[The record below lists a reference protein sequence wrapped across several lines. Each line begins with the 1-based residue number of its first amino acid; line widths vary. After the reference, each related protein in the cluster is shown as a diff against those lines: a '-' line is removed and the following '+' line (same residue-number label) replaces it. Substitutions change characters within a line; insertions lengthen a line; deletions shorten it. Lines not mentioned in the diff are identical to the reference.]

1 MIGRRRGAMTAAT
14 ISAVLAGAALMG
26 AGPARADDGGIT
38 PVDTHGLQIT
48 DYPLSFN
55 EGAGKVFGLV
65 VTPSVTA
72 TAAFAMLAFGLFIA
86 MAWMI
91 FSVFKLFVRLDWI
104 PPLVDVA
111 QRISESISAQL
122 GQQFVFYIVGGT
134 MLLTVVIFALRNHAG
149 RAWHHVA
156 ITLVFLG
163 IGVAVALPVG
173 EAAHLLKMGRDIA
186 VSTGSTVTPQ
196 TNTDATALLI
206 DKFVREPTQRWQYGQ
221 DLDSLGC
228 GQAWDTAVRAIRDG
242 QMDIAKIKDVPL
254 SCPGGAV
261 GEQMHN
267 FAMNPTGAVWLGFL
281 NPLFMA
287 VVGLLVGVVVVMLAA
302 VAVSAIIHAAL
313 IKPGLLL
320 AGTTFGQSFLAR
332 NIIDGYTAAAMTCG
346 LLLLLFVGGSVS
358 GLIAATVPSSQAGML
373 ITLVILLAF
382 VVGARRTG
390 RNLRTLKNSAAR
402 TVLPHGA
409 PNAYGPPSKAPQHA
423 RRMAVETARQVSA
436 QRRNS
441 ALRRAITSKG
451 AAAVAGDAVAPEVM
465 IPAQAMGVVAQHVFH
480 AAAQYH
486 AHQGAQY
493 QSAAGQSGTAWGA
506 GGRDK
511 RAVLPGARSV
521 NYNGAPAGGG
531 AAVSTARQMARR
543 SSQRR
548 TQNTGSAGAPG
559 APGTAVSTPRPPAPL
574 RTSTGRLGASSTAT
588 PAPVPVGAAV
598 GGRPADVPASPPMPP
613 AASGG
618 SGAARRSTPSS
629 STAAGQ
635 SGVPQAIRRSGAI
648 RTARD
653 AARNYRDRR

>member
-1 MIGRRRGAMTAAT
+1 MTRATSRGAR
-14 ISAVLAGAALMG
+14 GAAILSV
-26 AGPARADDGGIT
+26 AAAAAVWCAAPANADDAGIT
-38 PVDTHGLQIT
+38 PVDSHGLQIT
-48 DYPLSFN
+48 TYPLSFN
-55 EGAGKVFGLV
+55 EGAGKVLGLV

-72 TAAFAMLAFGLFIA
+72 TAAFAMLSFGFFIA
-86 MAWMI
+86 LAWMT
-91 FSVFKLFVRLDWI
+91 FSVFKLFIKLDWI

-111 QRISESISAQL
+111 QRISESISTQL
-122 GQQFVFYIVGGT
+122 GQQFVYYIVGGT

-156 ITLVFLG
+156 ITIVCLG
-163 IGVAVALPVG
+163 VGVVIALPVG

-228 GQAWDTAVRAIRDG
+228 GHAWDAAVRDINSGR
-242 QMDIAKIKDVPL
+242 MDIGKIKDVPL
-254 SCPGGAV
+254 SCPGGAL
-261 GEQMHN
+261 GEQMHS
-267 FAMNPTGAVWLGFL
+267 FAMDPSGAVWLGFL
-281 NPLFMA
+281 NPLFML
-287 VVGLLVGVVVVMLAA
+287 VVSLLVAVVVVMLAA

-346 LLLLLFVGGSVS
+346 LLMLLFVGGSVS
-358 GLIAATVPSSQAGML
+358 ALIAATVPSSQAGML

-382 VVGARRTG
+382 IVGARRTG

-402 TVLPHGA
+402 SVLPHGA

-423 RRMAVETARQVSA
+423 RRMTVETARQVSA
-436 QRRNS
+436 QRRNV
-441 ALRRAITSKG
+441 ALRRAVTSKG
-451 AAAVAGDAVAPEVM
+451 AATVAGDAVAPEVM

-486 AHQGAQY
+486 AHQGGATY
-493 QSAAGQSGTAWGA
+493 RSGAPS

-511 RAVLPGARSV
+511 RDVSAGVRSV
-521 NYNGAPAGGG
+521 NHSGIPGGG
-531 AAVSTARQMARR
+531 GSAAASSTREMARR

-548 TQNTGSAGAPG
+548 NQDANPVGSSSGGAGPASAPR
-559 APGTAVSTPRPPAPL
+559 PRPPAPL
-574 RTSTGRLGASSTAT
+574 RTSPGRSATSSAPVAVGAGVSSRGGGA
-588 PAPVPVGAAV
+588 PAP
-598 GGRPADVPASPPMPP
+598 PP

-618 SGAARRSTPSS
+618 VQPARGTAPAPST
-629 STAAGQ
+629 GQ
-635 SGVPQAIRRSGAI
+635 SGAQQSVRRSGTI

-653 AARNYRDRR
+653 AARNFRNRR